1 MRELLQESW
10 TQISHVCWEGEP
22 WLFKDNEKLG
32 FQADG
37 KRELIKNK
45 QVQVCPF
52 FFFFFKGY
60 MYSANDACQLQAGDL
75 GVWGRKEQGWFAVR
89 STSCAQPWPP
99 TAAIHRRCG
108 STGTVMSQGDGGW
121 KVSLDLSGGSACSLK
136 RGICLS
142 WGAGQLCLQQRDR
155 CVLPILLLPNPLCWG
170 PKGTCPAAAGM
181 ATRRRKEFRVCL
193 PLRLF
198 RT

>member
-52 FFFFFKGY
+52 FFFFLKVI
-60 MYSANDACQLQAGDL
+60 CILQMMPASFRQGTWGFGAEKSRAG
-75 GVWGRKEQGWFAVR
+75 
-89 STSCAQPWPP
+89 
-99 TAAIHRRCG
+99 
-108 STGTVMSQGDGGW
+108 
-121 KVSLDLSGGSACSLK
+121 
-136 RGICLS
+136 
-142 WGAGQLCLQQRDR
+142 
-155 CVLPILLLPNPLCWG
+155 LP
-170 PKGTCPAAAGM
+170 
-181 ATRRRKEFRVCL
+181 
-193 PLRLF
+193 
-198 RT
+198 